1 MQSVCCKLMDWIIT
15 ITDLASGYNSM
26 LATGDSNH
34 PCASSTNQPQPPKLQ
49 ILANGMADMQLSE
62 SNYYYPNLQQNTN
75 FNTSQS
81 PLKRQ
86 NQAFGS
92 PRIQLEQQQRKRF
105 LEQRQLYASDL
116 DVAGTSNAPDASAT
130 EWRTSMWMQD
140 HYGNFTLNP
149 DLKVTLSI
157 SSDPF

>member
-1 MQSVCCKLMDWIIT
+1 
-15 ITDLASGYNSM
+15 M

-34 PCASSTNQPQPPKLQ
+34 PCVSSTNQPPPPKLQ
-49 ILANGMADMQLSE
+49 ILTNGMAGMQLAE
-62 SNYYYPNLQQNTN
+62 NNYYNNNPQLNTN

-116 DVAGTSNAPDASAT
+116 DVAGTSNGNFSDASAT

-140 HYGNFTLNP
+140 HYGNFGPNA
-149 DLKVTLSI
+149 DLKVNLI
-157 SSDPF
+157 ALLLNIEI